1 MRDVL
6 NSSSPVKIT
15 LFSCYC
21 GLGHLQFALSDD
33 KEENRRPPFVR
44 STLNFPRTDYHV
56 IQNPG
61 RRVWSTPDWES
72 SQLTCQCDNSPP
84 TSLTMA
90 WVTSSEE
97 GGHFFLF
104 FFAFPPCLFPVA
116 ISVFNLTPAGS
127 KKGLL
132 PPCKAQRQ
140 LCEATNAKEWGER
153 GTQTGERQGSGGKAQ
168 ETWVERHF

>member
-1 MRDVL
+1 MSGSAHMETSPVTDSCSPGRGASMRDAL

-33 KEENRRPPFVR
+33 KGENRRPPFVR

-72 SQLTCQCDNSPP
+72 SLLTRQCDNSPP

-90 WVTSSEE
+90 WVTRSQS
-97 GGHFFLF
+97 GGHFFFCFFLLF
-104 FFAFPPCLFPVA
+104 LPAFFLSPSRYL
-116 ISVFNLTPAGS
+116 I
-127 KKGLL
+127 
-132 PPCKAQRQ
+132 
-140 LCEATNAKEWGER
+140 
-153 GTQTGERQGSGGKAQ
+153 
-168 ETWVERHF
+168 